1 MIRRPPRSTLFPYT
15 TLFRSHSFIRR
26 LHTSEYVGTA
36 VGEAD
41 SFATREANGFA
52 HRFTYP
58 PSATRNLKNCR
69 WPDSNRH
76 GPFTAQRILSPLRL
90 PFRHIGFCNFAII
103 KGSHLFSIA
112 GPKLFSKRAAKN
124 ICCCGSTLPLT
135 EPGL

>member
-1 MIRRPPRSTLFPYT
+1 MLQRDCGRNLVDVLAARSRRSGKRLLQLGLANTEL
-15 TLFRSHSFIRR
+15 LHSFIRR
-26 LHTSEYVGTA
+26 LHTSEYVGTT

-58 PSATRNLKNCR
+58 QSATRNLKNCR

-90 PFRHIGFCNFAII
+90 PFRHIGVTTAFTTPF
-103 KGSHLFSIA
+103 
-112 GPKLFSKRAAKN
+112 
-124 ICCCGSTLPLT
+124 LT
-135 EPGL
+135 RHETI